1 MQLYSHPLQEL
12 WGAIL
17 QCTQTRNYYIGYEK
31 FSSGFLGLFLC
42 VGFFKTKIELFFII
56 IITERVGDT
65 GGYGGGS
72 LKIINKKETVIGVG
86 SIVYSCIKS
95 CTVFDLLN

>member
-42 VGFFKTKIELFFII
+42 VGFFKTKIELFFFII

-72 LKIINKKETVIGVG
+72 LKIINKRK
-86 SIVYSCIKS
+86 K
-95 CTVFDLLN
+95 L

>member
-72 LKIINKKETVIGVG
+72 LKIINKRK
-86 SIVYSCIKS
+86 K
-95 CTVFDLLN
+95 L